1 MKIVFKSVLNGILF
15 LCLSSSLF
23 AQNVEEII
31 NSYYETIGGK
41 KWDNVNGFRMT
52 ANIEQQG
59 MNIPIEV
66 VSLRDGR
73 SLTKMTMM
81 GNTMVLQA
89 FDGKTSWKTN
99 FMTMQAEENTAEDSE
114 NTKRAINEFPSAL
127 ANFKKLGYTPTLMG
141 TEKIEGTECYKIK
154 LEKKTQLID
163 GKEVPNVDYYY
174 LDKES
179 KVPVVIETE
188 IKSGELN
195 GKISQTKL
203 SDYQEV
209 EGVYFAFS
217 TAQGLKDGQSQVI
230 QFSKI
235 EINPKVEDDKFNF
248 PKK

>member
-1 MKIVFKSVLNGILF
+1 
-15 LCLSSSLF
+15 
-23 AQNVEEII
+23 
-31 NSYYETIGGK
+31 
-41 KWDNVNGFRMT
+41 
-52 ANIEQQG
+52 
-59 MNIPIEV
+59 
-66 VSLRDGR
+66 
-73 SLTKMTMM
+73 
-81 GNTMVLQA
+81 
-89 FDGKTSWKTN
+89 
-99 FMTMQAEENTAEDSE
+99 
-114 NTKRAINEFPSAL
+114 
-127 ANFKKLGYTPTLMG
+127 MG

>member
-1 MKIVFKSVLNGILF
+1 
-15 LCLSSSLF
+15 
-23 AQNVEEII
+23 
-31 NSYYETIGGK
+31 
-41 KWDNVNGFRMT
+41 
-52 ANIEQQG
+52 
-59 MNIPIEV
+59 
-66 VSLRDGR
+66 
-73 SLTKMTMM
+73 
-81 GNTMVLQA
+81 
-89 FDGKTSWKTN
+89 
-99 FMTMQAEENTAEDSE
+99 MTMQAEENTAEDSE
-114 NTKRAINEFPSAL
+114 NTKRASNEFPSAL

-179 KVPVVIETE
+179 KVPVMIETE

>member
-1 MKIVFKSVLNGILF
+1 MKIVFKSVLKGMLF
-15 LCLSSSLF
+15 LGMSSPLF

-41 KWDNVNGFRMT
+41 KWDNVSGYRMT

-59 MNIPIEV
+59 MNIPVEV
-66 VSLRDGR
+66 LSLRDGR

-114 NTKRAINEFPSAL
+114 NIKRAINEFPSAL
-127 ANFKKLGYTPTLMG
+127 ANYKKLGYTPTLMG
-141 TEKIEGTECYKIK
+141 KEKIDGTECYKIK
-154 LEKKTQLID
+154 LEKKSQLID
-163 GKEVPNVDYYY
+163 GKEVPNIDYYY
-174 LDKES
+174 LDIEN
-179 KVPVVIETE
+179 KVPVVVETE

-195 GKISQTKL
+195 GKISQIKL

-209 EGVYFAFS
+209 DGVFFAFS

-235 EINPKVEDDKFNF
+235 EVNPKVDESKFNF